1 MNKTHI
7 KDFFFLREE
16 DRKGV
21 TDSLLL
27 DSGQEILS
35 GTIDG
40 ITVSVRVEGEVDI
53 DWKGRNYRRPSEFP
67 EDLKKAIRKGTL
79 GHDKRA
85 YVINNNWFEV
95 IVEDENGQH
104 LQEDVIDL
112 DLSTMSE
119 EEGRTLLLDIVEDYL
134 ADHPEKMTRI

>member
-1 MNKTHI
+1 MNKTDI
-7 KDFFFLREE
+7 KDFFFIQEE

-35 GTIDG
+35 GTVNG
-40 ITVSVRVEGEVDI
+40 ITASVRVCGDVDI
-53 DWKGRNYRRPSEFP
+53 DWKGQSYRRPSEFP
-67 EDLKKAIRKGTL
+67 EDLKIVIRKGAL
-79 GHDKRA
+79 GNDKRA

-95 IVEDENGQH
+95 IVEDESGQH

-134 ADHPEKMTRI
+134 ADHPEK

>member
-1 MNKTHI
+1 MNKTYI

-53 DWKGRNYRRPSEFP
+53 DWKDQNYRRPSEFP

-85 YVINNNWFEV
+85 YVTNNNWFEV
-95 IVEDENGQH
+95 VVEDESGQH

-119 EEGRTLLLDIVEDYL
+119 EEGRTLLLDIMEDYL
-134 ADHPEKMTRI
+134 ADHPEK

>member
-1 MNKTHI
+1 MNKTDI

-16 DRKGV
+16 NRKGV

-53 DWKGRNYRRPSEFP
+53 DWKDRNYRRPSEFP

-85 YVINNNWFEV
+85 YVTNNNWFEV
-95 IVEDENGQH
+95 VVEDESGQH
-104 LQEDVIDL
+104 LQEDVAEL
-112 DLSTMSE
+112 DLSTMTDDDAK
-119 EEGRTLLLDIVEDYL
+119 GFILDVYREVSSV
-134 ADHPEKMTRI
+134 

>member
-1 MNKTHI
+1 MNKTNI

-35 GTIDG
+35 GTVNG
-40 ITVSVRVEGEVDI
+40 ITVSVRVCGEVDI
-53 DWKGRNYRRPSEFP
+53 DWKGQSYRRPSEFP
-67 EDLKKAIRKGTL
+67 EDLKKVIRKGTL
-79 GHDKRA
+79 GNDKRA

-95 IVEDENGQH
+95 IVEDESGRH
-104 LQEDVIDL
+104 LQEYVIDL

-119 EEGRTLLLDIVEDYL
+119 EEGRTLLLDIMEDYL
-134 ADHPEKMTRI
+134 ADHPEK